1 MKNVL
6 MVIAPVNFRDEEL
19 LEPKQV
25 LVNSG
30 ANVTIASKGTTLAK
44 GSCGASVKVDMS
56 ISQVNA
62 ANYDAVVF
70 VGGSG
75 ATVYL
80 NDATAHSIAKHALAA
95 GKILAAICMAPSI
108 LANAGLLKGKRAT
121 CTPSEVSNLTSNG
134 AIVEDKNVVQDGNII
149 TGKGPQ
155 AAREFGEKIRD
166 SLK

>member
-1 MKNVL
+1 MKNIV
-6 MVIAPVNFRDEEL
+6 MIIAPVNFRDEEL
-19 LEPKQV
+19 MEPKQV
-25 LVNSG
+25 LENSG
-30 ANVTIASKGTTLAK
+30 AKVTIASRGTALAK
-44 GSCGASVKVDMS
+44 GSRGASVKVDMS

-62 ANYDAVVF
+62 ANYDAVIF

-80 NDATAHSIAKHALAA
+80 NDATAHSIAKQTLAQ
-95 GKILAAICMAPSI
+95 GKILGAICMAPSI
-108 LANAGLLKGKRAT
+108 LANAGLLKGKKAT
-121 CTPSEVSNLTSNG
+121 AFPSEVSNLTSKG